1 MIQEQQ
7 QQTNQWVLTPVQFNL
22 VGTSV
27 GIAVGPRSGSQLAM
41 TLIVKTQHNSTH
53 LKGTLKQ
60 LVLELRHSS
69 HVFHPP
75 QTFQALLDQ
84 LEI

>member
-1 MIQEQQ
+1 MIKEQQ
-7 QQTNQWVLTPVQFNL
+7 QQTNQWVLTTVQFNL

-27 GIAVGPRSGSQLAM
+27 GVAVGRRSGSQLAM
-41 TLIVKTQHNSTH
+41 TLTVKSQHNSTQ
-53 LKGTLKQ
+53 LKATLKFKA
-60 LVLELRHSS
+60 LELRHSS

-84 LEI
+84 LES